1 MAQLVFTEE
10 QLKTLIK
17 GEMIGELYPYNTND
31 KQAVLNYIKIIQ
43 AEIARIPNVHCEPD
57 RLDFGSGYASY
68 VEWSIYTDNEVEVS
82 ENHDLRTIEK
92 EGLMV
97 DISLLS
103 PVILIGTGSKSDTIR
118 IETDEKIGGGKTFFS
133 QVADLEIPEKYA
145 ALKSIVERIF
155 MKHHYTIL
163 QKEDVTPRLP
173 FKAEIPTLLRDP
185 HEYLIWDAI
194 FYWED

>member
-1 MAQLVFTEE
+1 MMFSNE
-10 QLKTLIK
+10 QLRILIK
-17 GEMIGELYPYNTND
+17 GEMVGELYPYDTND
-31 KQAVLNYIKIIQ
+31 KQAVLNYIKMIQ
-43 AEIARIPNVHCEPD
+43 AEIERMPNIHCEPE

-68 VEWSIYTDNEVEVS
+68 VEWFIYTDDEVEIS
-82 ENHDLRTIEK
+82 ENHDLRTLEK

-118 IETDEKIGGGKTFFS
+118 IETGEEIGGAKTFFS
-133 QVADLEIPEKYA
+133 EVADLDIPEKYA
-145 ALKSIVERIF
+145 ELKSIIERVF
-155 MKHHYTIL
+155 MKYQYTIL

-173 FKAEIPTLLRDP
+173 FKTDIPTLHRNP